1 MDIIQSLNK
10 IAHSSAKG
18 QLDPALSCPK
28 LRALAVAEKA
38 MLDYLAKNK
47 DWCHVPDQAIS
58 NLDQELQTFDR
69 DCRQGLCLRR
79 SGEEGAASGQ
89 RFRSW
94 RPEIAYRTFMN
105 SPLGAGLPDA
115 GRPTLLRHAPHTWQ
129 PYIQLARLDRPIGW
143 WLLLLPCWWASLLAS
158 VVRHSPPNLWHLA
171 LFLIGAVAMR
181 GAGTT
186 YNDFIDRDIDAKVE
200 RTRNRPLASSRVS
213 PQAAMGFLAAQ
224 IFIGLAVLLCF
235 NRFTILL
242 APASLA
248 IVAIYPLMKRIT
260 FWPQAVLGLAFAFG
274 ALVGWAAEMGS
285 LAWPAVLLYLG
296 GICWTI
302 GYDTIYALQDIEDDL
317 DRRGEI
323 DGAAIRRPRAR
334 RRRRVLC
341 ARLRVHRRG
350 ALCRGRGAWL
360 RPARLALSWRAFRLA
375 NCAARS
381 G

>member
-1 MDIIQSLNK
+1 
-10 IAHSSAKG
+10 
-18 QLDPALSCPK
+18 
-28 LRALAVAEKA
+28 
-38 MLDYLAKNK
+38 
-47 DWCHVPDQAIS
+47 
-58 NLDQELQTFDR
+58 
-69 DCRQGLCLRR
+69 
-79 SGEEGAASGQ
+79 
-89 RFRSW
+89 
-94 RPEIAYRTFMN
+94 MN
-105 SPLGAGLPDA
+105 SPPGAGLPDA
-115 GRPTLLRHAPHTWQ
+115 GRPNLLRHAPYAWQ

-143 WLLLLPCWWASLLAS
+143 WLLLLPCWWASLLAT
-158 VVRHSPPNLWHLA
+158 VVRHAPPNLWHLA

-213 PQAAMGFLAAQ
+213 SQAAMGFLAAL
-224 IFIGLAVLLCF
+224 IFIGLTVLLCF
-235 NRFTILL
+235 NRLTILL

-317 DRRGEI
+317 IAGVKSTALRFGARVREGVGTFYALAFGFI
-323 DGAAIRRPRAR
+323 GAALLAAGAAR
-334 RRRRVLC
+334 GFALLGWLC
-341 ARLRVHRRG
+341 LGAHFVWQIARLD
-350 ALCRGRGAWL
+350 
-360 RPARLALSWRAFRLA
+360 PADGSLALKLFRSNRDAGLIFAAGLA
-375 NCAARS
+375 AQALFQITSAA